1 MGDGLSPEASLARP
15 YSEKRGRGN
24 GIANPFPWLFAR
36 G

>member
-1 MGDGLSPEASLARP
+1 MGDGLNLKPNLPRP